1 MNKRKELYS
10 FVPQEITRHF
20 IESNPRPTSNDA
32 RITSARSTAIP
43 ATILLNQ
50 DAESSSSSS
59 TSSSPSTTDHGVQD
73 ELEQDQATLYEY
85 EYEYEDEDDSTL
97 CDSSSMQDSDSSS
110 SSIME
115 QHDDSDVEVSQPQKL
130 SFMRGLFSK
139 LRLHSDSNQPQQH
152 QEFGDASPYLSTY
165 GTLVNKRIGEGV
177 SATVQLSHRQQ
188 DDAVFAVKIFRKR
201 KRRETLTGYMK
212 ALAGEFCIASA
223 LNHPN
228 IIKTLD
234 FVRMDHDHERY
245 CIVMEFCP
253 EGDMYALI
261 KQGKLQDD
269 EIYAYFKQ
277 LLLGLNYLHSL
288 GVAHRDL
295 KPENLLVHK
304 GVLKISDFGSADVF
318 RVAWQEHSRLS
329 DGLCGTTPY
338 MAPEIFLDQGY
349 WAAPVDVWAAGII
362 LFCMKFDGVPFGS
375 ALLTDTN
382 YPIYLRK
389 RPLRQYD
396 PFNKLAREPRTLMYA
411 MLNPDCNRRIAV
423 QDVLNMPWMQ
433 TIVLPLL

>member
-10 FVPQEITRHF
+10 FVPQEISRHF
-20 IESNPRPTSNDA
+20 IESDRQTNQPNDA
-32 RITSARSTAIP
+32 HRRSGTTAIP

-50 DAESSSSSS
+50 DIQSL
-59 TSSSPSTTDHGVQD
+59 PSTTTDDD
-73 ELEQDQATLYEY
+73 EDDNKEQDQETLYEY
-85 EYEYEDEDDSTL
+85 EYEYEYDDDQDDSTL
-97 CDSSSMQDSDSSS
+97 CDSSMEDSDCSNSISSS
-110 SSIME
+110 NSNSSIE
-115 QHDDSDVEVSQPQKL
+115 LQDQDASQPQKL

-139 LRLHSDSNQPQQH
+139 LRLHSDSQPSAAQQH

-165 GTLVNKRIGEGV
+165 GTLINKRIGEGV
-177 SATVQLSHRQQ
+177 SATVQLTQRQQ

-295 KPENLLVHK
+295 KPENLLVHN

-375 ALLTDTN
+375 ALMTDTN

-396 PFNKLAREPRTLMYA
+396 PFNKLAKEPRTLIYA
-411 MLNPDCNRRIAV
+411 MLNPDCNRRITV

-433 TIVLPLL
+433 TILL

>member
-1 MNKRKELYS
+1 
-10 FVPQEITRHF
+10 
-20 IESNPRPTSNDA
+20 
-32 RITSARSTAIP
+32 
-43 ATILLNQ
+43 
-50 DAESSSSSS
+50 
-59 TSSSPSTTDHGVQD
+59 
-73 ELEQDQATLYEY
+73 
-85 EYEYEDEDDSTL
+85 
-97 CDSSSMQDSDSSS
+97 
-110 SSIME
+110 
-115 QHDDSDVEVSQPQKL
+115 
-130 SFMRGLFSK
+130 MRGLFSK
-139 LRLHSDSNQPQQH
+139 LRLHSDSQSSTAQQH
-152 QEFGDASPYLSTY
+152 QELGDASPYLSTY
-165 GTLVNKRIGEGV
+165 GTLINKRIGEGV
-177 SATVQLSHRQQ
+177 SATVQLTQRQQ

-295 KPENLLVHK
+295 KPENLLVHN

-375 ALLTDTN
+375 ALMTDTN

-396 PFNKLAREPRTLMYA
+396 PFNKLAKEPRTLIYA
-411 MLNPDCNRRIAV
+411 MLNPDCNRRITV

-433 TIVLPLL
+433 TILL

>member
-1 MNKRKELYS
+1 
-10 FVPQEITRHF
+10 
-20 IESNPRPTSNDA
+20 
-32 RITSARSTAIP
+32 
-43 ATILLNQ
+43 
-50 DAESSSSSS
+50 
-59 TSSSPSTTDHGVQD
+59 
-73 ELEQDQATLYEY
+73 
-85 EYEYEDEDDSTL
+85 
-97 CDSSSMQDSDSSS
+97 
-110 SSIME
+110 
-115 QHDDSDVEVSQPQKL
+115 
-130 SFMRGLFSK
+130 
-139 LRLHSDSNQPQQH
+139 
-152 QEFGDASPYLSTY
+152 
-165 GTLVNKRIGEGV
+165 IGEGV

-433 TIVLPLL
+433 TI

>member
-10 FVPQEITRHF
+10 FVPQEIARHF
-20 IESNPRPTSNDA
+20 IESSQRPTDPSTN
-32 RITSARSTAIP
+32 STAIP

-50 DAESSSSSS
+50 DIESPSSSS
-59 TSSSPSTTDHGVQD
+59 TDQEDDDDDDDDYVEQVQ
-73 ELEQDQATLYEY
+73 ETLYAYEY
-85 EYEYEDEDDSTL
+85 EDDDEDDSTL
-97 CDSSSMQDSDSSS
+97 YDSSFIQDSDSSS
-110 SSIME
+110 IDH
-115 QHDDSDVEVSQPQKL
+115 HDNDSDVEVSQPQKL

-139 LRLHSDSNQPQQH
+139 LRLHSDSQQSSPQQH

-165 GTLVNKRIGEGV
+165 GTLINKRIGEGV
-177 SATVQLSHRQQ
+177 SATVQLAQRQH

-234 FVRMDHDHERY
+234 FVRMDNDHERY

-277 LLLGLNYLHSL
+277 LLLGLSYLHSL

-304 GVLKISDFGSADVF
+304 GMLKISDFGSADVF

-396 PFNKLAREPRTLMYA
+396 PFNKLAKEPRTLIYA
-411 MLNPDCNRRIAV
+411 MLNPDCNRRITV

-433 TIVLPLL
+433 TIVLP